1 MAKMNP
7 KASSDSYKNQQ
18 AQGEDPVSGVYDV
31 VNIKLQRQIVGVKKT
46 PKLRV
51 HAHVLA
57 VVDAAD
63 AEGAK
68 KIVGKSFP
76 FDLWMRVLNDDGT
89 LNFNGKRLNHLA
101 IANGCGDEFDPDE
114 DKDLVKTITGAP
126 YRITIVVEKKP
137 DSKYAQ
143 VDAVEFK
150 HLSTEA
156 RGKYTKLP
164 DFTKVIGKPEARML
178 EEKDFSER
186 SGGYQSR
193 AKPAA
198 QEEVAQEQDAFAD
211 DDLPF

>member
-7 KASSDSYKNQQ
+7 KSSSDSYKNQQ
-18 AQGEDPVSGVYDV
+18 AQNEDPVSGVYDV
-31 VNIKLQRQIVGVKKT
+31 VNVKLQRQIVGAKKT

-114 DKDLVKTITGAP
+114 DADMVKTVTGVP

-143 VDAVEFK
+143 VDAVEFR
-150 HLSTEA
+150 HLSTDA

-164 DFTKVIGKPEARML
+164 DFAKVIGKPEARML
-178 EEKDFSER
+178 EQKDFS
-186 SGGYQSR
+186 GGGHGSR
-193 AKPAA
+193 KPAA